1 MTESEIALGPDR
13 CCEAVTLLG
22 WLSLP
27 ETFVVA
33 MVIGDKENIEGR
45 IV

>member
-1 MTESEIALGPDR
+1 
-13 CCEAVTLLG
+13 VTLLG
-22 WLSLP
+22 GLSLP

-33 MVIGDKENIEGR
+33 MVIGDEENIEGR